1 MGTVCSNH
9 VLTICYTQIFSP
21 QGGGGSP
28 YSTYLGCCQILRD
41 GGSMHIVDH
50 KSLKDDDVVARG
62 CKIIKIHIEEMIIQ
76 RTFIRLHGI
85 SICSIGEISR
95 W

>member
-1 MGTVCSNH
+1 
-9 VLTICYTQIFSP
+9 
-21 QGGGGSP
+21 
-28 YSTYLGCCQILRD
+28 
-41 GGSMHIVDH
+41 MHIVDH